1 MSQMELVDCHTH
13 TFFSDGKS
21 SLEENFAACLSR
33 NITTIACTDHWG
45 KPDFIDC
52 SIQNSKLKDYETSI
66 RTTSKQFPEL
76 NVICGIE
83 ADWYKGCEEDLKLV
97 RSSFSFILGSIH
109 YIDEKAIDW
118 NKDMRI
124 WEELGANELWKR
136 YVDEWCKAATS
147 GLFDSMAHPDL
158 PRLFSNEGY
167 KPTIDLA
174 PLWNEMAQAAQE
186 GNIRVEI
193 NTAGLTKS
201 FNDFYPC
208 ESLLRYFAKAHV
220 GITVGSDAHSAD
232 RIGNRIIDA
241 YRYAVKAG
249 FSSIDVPTPQGT
261 WRTISLNDSS
271 L

>member
-1 MSQMELVDCHTH
+1 M
-13 TFFSDGKS
+13 K
-21 SLEENFAACLSR
+21 
-33 NITTIACTDHWG
+33 
-45 KPDFIDC
+45 
-52 SIQNSKLKDYETSI
+52 
-66 RTTSKQFPEL
+66 KQ
-76 NVICGIE
+76 
-83 ADWYKGCEEDLKLV
+83 
-97 RSSFSFILGSIH
+97 SSFGT
-109 YIDEKAIDW
+109 KGVR
-118 NKDMRI
+118 M

-136 YVDEWCKAATS
+136 YVNEWCKAATS
-147 GLFDSMAHPDL
+147 GLCDSMAHPDL
-158 PRLFSNEGY
+158 PRLFSNERVQANY
-167 KPTIDLA
+167 RSCS
-174 PLWNEMAQAAQE
+174 LWNEMAQAAQE
-186 GNIRVEI
+186 GNIRVET

-220 GITVGSDAHSAD
+220 GITVGSDAHSAS